1 MNNYFYNKT
10 QVTLNQD
17 FLTLLQSF
25 SDKFGSHEEGID
37 NLGWYIGY
45 SYLVDKEDVRGYEGV
60 PFEMVLPFATGSD
73 GEHMGWIDLCPN
85 IKSFKKPFVVWAPMG
100 GYVFYIGTEIEEI
113 VRNLVRYYH
122 EEENYSEIDLEFLES
137 LNINPKE
144 REPDQLFVNSEG
156 ELKDYPVELPDGY
169 IFIQTLDGTGV
180 INTPDKFNKDVITD
194 NIDEPNKLFE
204 EAERFLQTYPAT
216 SLVILKNIYYSI
228 WHAGNENNLFK
239 PTLEL
244 LKTVYEKL
252 NMLNQ
257 AELVDSELKKLIT

>member
-1 MNNYFYNKT
+1 
-10 QVTLNQD
+10 
-17 FLTLLQSF
+17 
-25 SDKFGSHEEGID
+25 
-37 NLGWYIGY
+37 
-45 SYLVDKEDVRGYEGV
+45 
-60 PFEMVLPFATGSD
+60 
-73 GEHMGWIDLCPN
+73 
-85 IKSFKKPFVVWAPMG
+85 MG